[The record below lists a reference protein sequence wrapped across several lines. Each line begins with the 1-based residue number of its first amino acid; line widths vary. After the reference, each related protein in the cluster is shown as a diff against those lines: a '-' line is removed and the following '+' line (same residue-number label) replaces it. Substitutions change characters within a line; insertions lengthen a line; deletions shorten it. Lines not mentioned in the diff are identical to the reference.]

1 VTCDYPDGGTE
12 VEATVTEA
20 VAVTDVD
27 DAALDDVTFT
37 IGELFESY
45 DQLERKLEEYKQQ
58 KFVQFW
64 KRDTRTIEAA
74 RKRLDAISIA
84 RVGTLKFH
92 IPIPVPVPRQ
102 FTAPIPVPVP

>member
-1 VTCDYPDGGTE
+1 MADGGTE

-37 IGELFESY
+37 VGELFESY

-74 RKRLDAISIA
+74 RKRLDKP
-84 RVGTLKFH
+84 LKTDLKYYEVKFCCIH
-92 IPIPVPVPRQ
+92 GGQAFKPKGKGRRN
-102 FTAPIPVPVP
+102 TS